1 MGPLR
6 TCLSA
11 SSSSSGCWTL
21 QVMEH
26 MDMGSLHSVNK
37 GIFHQRQTPRPE
49 AADMKAILLS
59 AAEIASAMC
68 YLHGKDILHG
78 NLSGGPQH

>member
-1 MGPLR
+1 
-6 TCLSA
+6 
-11 SSSSSGCWTL
+11 
-21 QVMEH
+21 
-26 MDMGSLHSVNK
+26 MGSLHSANK

-68 YLHGKDILHG
+68 YLHSKAILHG
-78 NLSGGPQH
+78 DLSGEPQH